1 MCLALRFHSDGAVL
15 FQRCP
20 GERTSPWSPAGGD
33 SGGETPVAWHRLN
46 LSVAVEGS
54 DEAGDGSEARPLR
67 TIPEA
72 LRRIRAARLASDAL
86 TPKAPAAVLLRAGVH
101 SHSAPIVLTPDDSGV
116 SIEPHPADTGRVTL
130 SGGVRIDAK
139 FRLSHFVGATAVL
152 VADIPAGLTHAT
164 ELFTANG
171 TRLTR
176 ARWPNAAEA
185 AASGSLT
192 PLANEFEDEDKD
204 EGEVPPLGTIV
215 QPFEGDFA
223 EWIPAEP
230 YTFPHFAY
238 VEGGSLAERYAYHRS
253 PAVSPD

>member
-1 MCLALRFHSDGAVL
+1 MSD
-15 FQRCP
+15 
-20 GERTSPWSPAGGD
+20 S
-33 SGGETPVAWHRLN
+33 
-46 LSVAVEGS
+46 
-54 DEAGDGSEARPLR
+54 
-67 TIPEA
+67 
-72 LRRIRAARLASDAL
+72 L
-86 TPKAPAAVLLRAGVH
+86 TPKPPAAVLLRAGVH
-101 SHSAPIVLTPDDSGV
+101 SHSSPIILTPDDSGV

-139 FRLSHFVGATAVL
+139 FRLSHYVGATAVL
-152 VADIPAGLTHAT
+152 VADVAAGLVHAT
-164 ELFTANG
+164 ELFAANG

-185 AASGSLT
+185 AASGSLA
-192 PLANEFEDEDKD
+192 PLANESEDENKNENKDESKDKD
-204 EGEVPPLGTIV
+204 EGEVQPLGTIV

-253 PAVSPD
+253 PAVRPDLVVAGCRRRLSACWERRR

>member
-1 MCLALRFHSDGAVL
+1 M
-15 FQRCP
+15 
-20 GERTSPWSPAGGD
+20 
-33 SGGETPVAWHRLN
+33 
-46 LSVAVEGS
+46 
-54 DEAGDGSEARPLR
+54 
-67 TIPEA
+67 
-72 LRRIRAARLASDAL
+72 
-86 TPKAPAAVLLRAGVH
+86 
-101 SHSAPIVLTPDDSGV
+101 
-116 SIEPHPADTGRVTL
+116 TL

-139 FRLSHFVGATAVL
+139 FRLSHYVGATAVL
-152 VADIPAGLTHAT
+152 VADVAAGLVHAT
-164 ELFTANG
+164 ELFAANG

-192 PLANEFEDEDKD
+192 PLASEDGDENENEGNNKD